1 MGVPGFVIVYKP
13 AFTSLGGLHPVVNPS
28 FSRREVRERGGHR
41 RGEGR
46 AHGDRR
52 FLEGRRAPQ
61 GVGIPPRPGWC
72 METPLEIWVMT
83 RVTQFLFENFH
94 DVLIPKCEIWTM
106 KSSMI

>member
-61 GVGIPPRPGWC
+61 GAAGRRRVWGSPRDLDGAWK
-72 METPLEIWVMT
+72 LLW
-83 RVTQFLFENFH
+83 
-94 DVLIPKCEIWTM
+94 KYG
-106 KSSMI
+106 

>member
-1 MGVPGFVIVYKP
+1 MGVPGFVMVSKP
-13 AFTSLGGLHPVVNPS
+13 TFTSLGGLHPVVNPS

-61 GVGIPPRPGWC
+61 GVWIPPRPGWC